1 MKIRRFDENP
11 IIRPGMDERMGTDI
25 NGPSLILAP
34 DWLPNRLG
42 RYYLYFAHHHG
53 EYIRLAY
60 ADRLEGPW
68 TVYAPG
74 TLHLE
79 QTPCKNHVASPDV
92 HVDHATRQ
100 IRMYYH
106 GPVSPRE
113 QKSFVALSE
122 DGINFTSGTEVFGES
137 YFRVF
142 QYGGWYYALG
152 MPGIFYRSKDGLTSF
167 EQGPTLFTPNMRHA
181 ALRLVG
187 DTLHVFYT
195 NAYDCPESILHVTID
210 LTPNW
215 MEWQTSEPELV
226 LQPETDYEGGNLPL
240 EPSERGWIDEPVRQ
254 LRDPCIYE
262 EVGKVYL
269 LYSVAGEAGIAIAEI
284 LE

>member
-262 EVGKVYL
+262 EDGKVYL